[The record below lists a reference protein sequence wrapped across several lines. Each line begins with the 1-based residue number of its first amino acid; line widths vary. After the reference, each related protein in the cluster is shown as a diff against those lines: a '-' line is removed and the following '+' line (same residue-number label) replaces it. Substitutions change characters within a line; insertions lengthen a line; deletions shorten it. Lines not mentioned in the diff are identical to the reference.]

1 MYYPYLVWS
10 SGRGR
15 TAGNSFEPIVVCHW
29 HCIDIH
35 VVVIECFTFFE
46 CVAPI
51 RDIDMYIYII
61 PWTIIPIIYIPAIKF
76 GNSIGHE

>member
-61 PWTIIPIIYIPAIKF
+61 PWTIPIIYIPIKF